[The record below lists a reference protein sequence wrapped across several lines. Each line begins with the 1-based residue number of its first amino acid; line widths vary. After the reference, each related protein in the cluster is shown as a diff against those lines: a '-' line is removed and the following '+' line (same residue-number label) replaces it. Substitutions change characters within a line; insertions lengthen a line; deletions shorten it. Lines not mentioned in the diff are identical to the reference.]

1 MEGNIMLICYFARP
15 SRIEELR
22 GNPGGHLLEGFAK
35 ELSESRYQWV
45 AARKHIRAAEHFLH
59 WIAHQKLSGTSVEE
73 RYAQQFLDH
82 LKRCRCR
89 GHHPP
94 LKPHRQ
100 KYSIDLWFVYLRR
113 AGIVRTPTPVEGTET
128 SVLSTFCDWMRQQR
142 GVSHTT
148 LSIYR
153 FELRSFLTE
162 LGQDPRL
169 YNARNLRGFVLNKS
183 RHSGWASTR
192 KSICAIRMFLR
203 FLISQGRCPAS
214 LYASVPSFVHWR
226 LSALPRYLQPDRV
239 EQIIASAD
247 PKTPIGSRNR
257 AIFLLL
263 ARLGL
268 RAGDVV
274 RLRFSDLDWKESM
287 IRVSGKG
294 RRETVLPLSQEVGDA
309 LAAYIKDHRPPANT
323 DAVFVRASAPYRAFN
338 ESGAISIMVARAMR
352 SVGIECS
359 KPGAAHVLRHSVAS
373 SMLRE
378 GVSLQEIAAVLRH
391 RSLLTTEIYAK
402 VDVVSL
408 RQVSQPWPE
417 VTAC

>member
-1 MEGNIMLICYFARP
+1 MLVRYFRRP
-15 SRIEELR
+15 SRIEQLR
-22 GNPGGHLLEGFAK
+22 SSSGGHLLEGFAN
-35 ELSESRYQWV
+35 ELFQRRYQWV

-59 WIAHQKLSGTSVEE
+59 WIADRNLSITSVEE

-82 LKRCRCR
+82 LERCRCR

-100 KYSIDLWFVYLRR
+100 KYSVDLWFDYLRR
-113 AGIVRTPTPVEGTET
+113 VGIVATPRHAESATE
-128 SVLSTFCDWMRQQR
+128 LPALATFCGWMRQQR
-142 GVSHTT
+142 GVSDTT

-153 FELRSFLTE
+153 FELRAFLTE
-162 LGQDPRL
+162 LGEDPRM
-169 YNARNLRGFVLNKS
+169 YDARNLRQFVLDKS

-203 FLISQGRCPAS
+203 FLIAQGKYPAS
-214 LYASVPSFVHWR
+214 LYASVPSFAHWR
-226 LSALPRYLQPDRV
+226 LSALPRYLQPDQV
-239 EQIIASAD
+239 EKIIASAD

-274 RLRFSDLDWKESM
+274 RLRFSDLDWKEGL

-294 RRETVLPLSQEVGDA
+294 RRETVLPMSQEVGDA
-309 LAAYIKDHRPPANT
+309 LAAYIKDHRPPADT
-323 DAVFVRASAPYRAFN
+323 DAVFVRSSAPYRAFI

-352 SVGIECS
+352 SVGIECP

-408 RQVSQPWPE
+408 RQVAQPWPE
-417 VTAC
+417 VRTC

>member
-1 MEGNIMLICYFARP
+1 MLVCYFARP

-22 GNPGGHLLEGFAK
+22 TNPGGHLLEGFAK

-45 AARKHIRAAEHFLH
+45 AAHKHIRAAEHFLH
-59 WIAHQKLSGTSVEE
+59 WIAHRKLSITSVEE
-73 RYAQQFLDH
+73 ECAHQFLDH
-82 LKRCRCR
+82 LRRCCCR

-100 KYSIDLWFVYLRR
+100 KYSVDLWFAYLRR
-113 AGIVRTPTPVEGTET
+113 AGIVATPRHAESATEIPV
-128 SVLSTFCDWMRQQR
+128 LATFCGWMRQQR
-142 GVSHTT
+142 GVSDTT

-153 FELRSFLTE
+153 FELRAFLTE
-162 LGQDPRL
+162 LGEDPRM
-169 YNARNLRGFVLNKS
+169 YDARNLRQFVLDKS

-203 FLISQGRCPAS
+203 FLIAQGKYPAS
-214 LYASVPSFVHWR
+214 LYASVPSFAHWR
-226 LSALPRYLQPDRV
+226 LSALPRYLQPDQV
-239 EQIIASAD
+239 EKIIASAD

-263 ARLGL
+263 ARMGL

-274 RLRFSDLDWKESM
+274 RLRFSDLDWKEGL

-294 RRETVLPLSQEVGDA
+294 RRETVLPMSQEVGDA
-309 LAAYIKDHRPPANT
+309 LAAYIKDHRPAADT
-323 DAVFVRASAPYRAFN
+323 DAVFVRSSAPYRAFI

-352 SVGIECS
+352 SVGIECP

-408 RQVSQPWPE
+408 RQVAQPWPE
-417 VTAC
+417 VRTC

>member
-1 MEGNIMLICYFARP
+1 MLARYFRRP
-15 SRIEELR
+15 SRIEQLR
-22 GNPGGHLLEGFAK
+22 SNTGGYLLEGFAK
-35 ELSESRYQWV
+35 ELSQDRYQWV

-59 WIAHQKLSGTSVEE
+59 WMAHRKLSITSVEE
-73 RYAQQFLDH
+73 RCAQQFLDH
-82 LKRCRCR
+82 LKRCCCH
-89 GHHPP
+89 GHHPS
-94 LKPHRQ
+94 LKPYRQ
-100 KYSIDLWFVYLRR
+100 KYSVDLWFAYLRR
-113 AGIVRTPTPVEGTET
+113 AGIVTTSRPAEPATEIPVLA
-128 SVLSTFCDWMRQQR
+128 SFCDWMRQQR
-142 GVSHTT
+142 GVSDTT

-153 FELRSFLTE
+153 FELRAFLTE
-162 LGQDPRL
+162 LGEDPRI
-169 YNARNLRGFVLNKS
+169 YDARNLRQFVLDKS

-192 KSICAIRMFLR
+192 KRICAIRMFLR
-203 FLISQGRCPAS
+203 FLIAQGRCPIS

-226 LSALPRYLQPDRV
+226 LSALPRYLQPDQV
-239 EQIIASAD
+239 EKIIASTD

-268 RAGDVV
+268 RAGDIVG
-274 RLRFSDLDWKESM
+274 LRFSDVDWKEGM

-309 LAAYIKDHRPPANT
+309 LAAYIKDHRPPADT
-323 DAVFVRASAPYRAFN
+323 DALFVRSSAPYRGFI
-338 ESGAISIMVARAMR
+338 ESGAISVMVARAMR
-352 SVGIECS
+352 CVGIQCP

-378 GVSLQEIAAVLRH
+378 GVSLQDIAAVLRH

-408 RQVSQPWPE
+408 RQVAQPWPE
-417 VTAC
+417 VTTC